1 MFETNNNPFLQL
13 FNPLL
18 NNQGFLGSTTQA
30 RQNQFSPV
38 SPINVNAIMPGVQA
52 AMGGLTGVGSAAGA
66 ASGAAG
72 AASGAAGAAS
82 GLATAMPFIGLGLTA
97 ASTVMS
103 FLEADKQKG
112 AMREAQRAAE
122 KALAEQKRL
131 QEQNFYEAL
140 QAPTGA
146 YDRQFREGIAANA
159 QAVEAL
165 SQDQRSLIGGIQG
178 VQEATI
184 EGQAKTREALADR
197 LFNLDVMKAG
207 AATQQADDLSKIAA
221 DEAQGAQI
229 AAMAAEK
236 AKIAQQQA
244 GLQGVGGMITQGLGA
259 INTYGT
265 GIATPDDK
273 IQGLLGG
280 TAFARPAAQNTQGM
294 DPKMMQAFAKFLK
307 TYTV

>member
-1 MFETNNNPFLQL
+1 MFDNPFLQL

-18 NNQGFLGSTTQA
+18 NNQGFLGATTQA
-30 RQNQFSPV
+30 RQNQFSPI
-38 SPINVNAIMPGVQA
+38 STINANTINA
-52 AMGGLTGVGSAAGA
+52 LKGVGP
-66 ASGAAG
+66 ASGGGVAG
-72 AASGAAGAAS
+72 SVQDDIKKIAGEESSALVPAL
-82 GLATAMPFIGLGLTA
+82 GIGLTA
-97 ASTVMS
+97 ISTLMS
-103 FLEADKQKG
+103 MSEAGKAAD
-112 AMREAQRAAE
+112 AQRAADRAAAQ
-122 KALAEQKRL
+122 ALVEQKRL

-140 QAPTGA
+140 RVPTEA
-146 YDRQFREGIAANA
+146 YDRQFREGTAANA

-244 GLQGVGGMITQGLGA
+244 ALQGVGGVITQGAGM
-259 INTYGT
+259 IGTYG
-265 GIATPDDK
+265 GLAN
-273 IQGLLGG
+273 QGDQLQTLLGG
-280 TAFARPAAQNTQGM
+280 TS
-294 DPKMMQAFAKFLK
+294 FAKPSAQPTQAQLLQMISQNPNLLMQLLGQQK
-307 TYTV
+307 STLG